1 MKRSEL
7 QVADLAQRMRANRES
22 KVSSALVIGLD
33 GGAALLNHARPTRF
47 VDALRGDRAPTKNDD
62 QKIGDFWA
70 FRSSSLAR
78 DDFLKRYTTPT
89 DAADGDLTAIANLA
103 ELMNQGYFNA
113 VMVTDPARYLYEHL
127 CRHMIAA
134 GSIVPRHIEA
144 VGHKPS
150 MFDLRRQGS
159 ERARPVLVDAAE
171 MLIAGLE
178 PTRLDEHGTQLR
190 DMRAALVEFLDD
202 FDVVYGW
209 GWCRLNVPLSTL
221 YRKLTPLYLL
231 GRYSLKHS
239 WVEADFHLVVGDES
253 EDDEDATTDILNQ
266 LAESLGLSGA
276 ASSAAVPPTASPSAG
291 WTVLRPE
298 ATPPLLT
305 VDQLAGLRESA
316 FAGPVTLIG
325 IDGERTRRRTAEW
338 LLAGLDEGL
347 SSAGLRGGADL
358 TAIGR
363 WLGLRARG
371 ADTVVVGEL
380 CDLSSP
386 DPGFWVRLTA
396 VIEWWRESVD
406 PNGSHIVLFC
416 PLAVT
421 DWARANY
428 GRGDTVRVEALPE
441 QMFVTVDA
449 VVEWITRELG
459 PLLAWLDEDCVA
471 RLGGA
476 IMQVDALPE
485 SDPDWLHDALD
496 IWRQEVGLTI
506 SRVAAAGRAPADGAP
521 DADVPADGSTGGLS
535 VEELGRLWS
544 EVVRRLADAT
554 EAIQPVFT
562 VDPVPRHDAATTPDP
577 QDGAPDFQIDPRPH
591 PPDGADR

>member
-1 MKRSEL
+1 MKVSEL
-7 QVADLAQRMRANRES
+7 RVADLARQMRENRD
-22 KVSSALVIGLD
+22 ALVPAALLIGLD
-33 GGAALLNHARPTRF
+33 GGAALLNHARPARF
-47 VDALRGDRAPTKNDD
+47 LDALRGDQSPTKRDR
-62 QKIGDFWA
+62 QKVGEFWA
-70 FRSSSLAR
+70 FRSSSQAR
-78 DDFLKRYTTPT
+78 DDFLKRYTRPT
-89 DAADGDLTAIANLA
+89 DAAVPDLQAIGHLA
-103 ELMNQGYFNA
+103 ELLRQGYLNA
-113 VMVTDPARYLYEHL
+113 IVVTDPAQYLYQG
-127 CRHMIAA
+127 IIDA
-134 GSIVPRHIEA
+134 GFTVLRRIEA

-150 MFDLRRQGS
+150 VFELRRQGS

-178 PTRLDEHGTQLR
+178 PTRLDEHGSQLQE
-190 DMRAALVEFLDD
+190 MRTELGRFLDD
-202 FDVVYGW
+202 FGIVYEW
-209 GWCRLNVPLSTL
+209 GWCSLNVPLSTL
-221 YRKLTPLYLL
+221 YRKPKPLYLL
-231 GRYSLKHS
+231 GRYSLTDQS
-239 WVEADFHLVVGDES
+239 WVGAGYHLVVGDES

-266 LAESLGLSGA
+266 LAESLGLPATPRA
-276 ASSAAVPPTASPSAG
+276 AGGVPTAPPSTSAG

-305 VDQLAGLRESA
+305 VDQLSGLRESA

-325 IDGERTRRRTAEW
+325 IDGERTRRRAAEW
-338 LLAGLDEGL
+338 LLAETDEGL
-347 SSAGLRGGADL
+347 STAGLRGGADL
-358 TAIGR
+358 TALGR
-363 WLGLRARG
+363 WLGLRARSTG
-371 ADTVVVGEL
+371 TVVVGEL

-396 VIEWWRESVD
+396 VIEWWRESVNQ
-406 PNGSHIVLFC
+406 NGSHIVLFC

-421 DWARANY
+421 DWARASY
-428 GRGDTVRVEALPE
+428 GRGDTVRVESLPE
-441 QMFVTVDA
+441 QRFVTVDA

-471 RLGGA
+471 RLGA
-476 IMQVDALPE
+476 AMMQADALPQ

-506 SRVAAAGRAPADGAP
+506 SQVAADAGRASADGAP

-562 VDPVPRHDAATTPDP
+562 VDPVPRRDGGPMPDP